1 AEVDRVCAG
10 IRDLGFGIRADFG
23 DDGVDVARLQRGIEE
38 TAVEVAVVADRGAEG
53 YVDVEPEQLLIADR
67 RLLIAH
73 VKMGLPSI
81 DHSISNP
88 RSCVQSAI
96 RNPQSAMLRTLPAL
110 RAI

>member
-1 AEVDRVCAG
+1 DCGLMDCGVIADL
-10 IRDLGFGIRADFG
+10 RDE
-23 DDGVDVARLQRGIEE
+23 GVDVACLQLGIEE
-38 TAVEVAVVADRGAEG
+38 TAGEVAVVADRGAEG

-73 VKMGLPSI
+73 VEMELPSI
-81 DHSISNP
+81 HHSISNP
-88 RSCVQSAI
+88 RSCVQSAIRNPQSAI